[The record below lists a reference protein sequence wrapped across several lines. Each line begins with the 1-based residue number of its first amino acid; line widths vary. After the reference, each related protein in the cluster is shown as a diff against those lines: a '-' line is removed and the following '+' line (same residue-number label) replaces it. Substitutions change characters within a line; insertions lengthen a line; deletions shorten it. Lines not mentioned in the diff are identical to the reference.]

1 MKIADRLL
9 HQLRGA
15 LMAPGDATWEDCLL
29 LVRGLAGAKVAEEDD
44 RCMWMLLMD
53 SELKCPVVSEAN
65 VAQHRWAKTARAQQQ
80 RAVVGAALVASKVPQ
95 RPGYSRFRVTLTR
108 LGARTL
114 DEDNLQSAFKRIR
127 DAVAKHLGH
136 DDNPGSP
143 ISWVYKQE
151 ASVKYR
157 DPNQGFRLRIEVR

>member
-9 HQLRGA
+9 HELRGA
-15 LMAPGDATWEDCLL
+15 LGAPGDATWEACLL
-29 LVRGLAGAKVAEEDD
+29 DVRGLAATRRADEDASYPWAQILG
-44 RCMWMLLMD
+44 C
-53 SELKCPVVSEAN
+53 EVKCPVVSEAN

-80 RAVVGAALVASKVPQ
+80 RAVVAGALVGLRLAPAHT
-95 RPGYSRFRVTLTR
+95 RFRVTLTR

-136 DDNPGSP
+136 DDSPGSP
-143 ISWVYKQE
+143 IRWVYKQE
-151 ASVKYR
+151 ASPRYR
-157 DPNQGFRLRIEVR
+157 DPNQGFRLRIEV

>member
-1 MKIADRLL
+1 MLD
-9 HQLRGA
+9 
-15 LMAPGDATWEDCLL
+15 
-29 LVRGLAGAKVAEEDD
+29 VRGLAATRVAVEDD
-44 RCMWMLLMD
+44 RCMWMLLVD
-53 SELKCPVVSEAN
+53 SEVRCPVVSEAN

-80 RAVVGAALVASKVPQ
+80 RAVVAGALAACRVPQ
-95 RPGYSRFRVTLTR
+95 SPGYTRFRVTLTR

-136 DDNPGSP
+136 DDSPGSP
-143 ISWVYKQE
+143 LCWVYKQE
-151 ASVKYR
+151 ASARYR